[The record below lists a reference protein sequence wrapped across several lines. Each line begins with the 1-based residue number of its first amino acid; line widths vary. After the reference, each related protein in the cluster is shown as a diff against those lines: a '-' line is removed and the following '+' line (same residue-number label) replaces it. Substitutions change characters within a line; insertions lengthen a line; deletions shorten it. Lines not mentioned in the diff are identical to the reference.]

1 MPERDPEIVAPGQGR
16 RRESVEFVSQP
27 AKLLRIASMIREVL
41 QDVRQSSVDEPGR
54 KRLREIYDRA
64 VGELKEGLSE
74 DLQHELGT
82 LTIPLEGTPSESEIR
97 IAQAQLVGWLEGLF
111 QGIQAALW
119 AQHMQARA
127 QFDEMRR
134 RGLPP
139 GSPEQQSGDREPA
152 QHLYGPLRSHHGSD
166 HVRRGPAGG
175 LTYSSVSASSASV
188 AETRLRLTGRP

>member
-1 MPERDPEIVAPGQGR
+1 M
-16 RRESVEFVSQP
+16 EFVSQP

-139 GSPEQQSGDREPA
+139 GSPEQQSGDREPG
-152 QHLYGPLRSHHGSD
+152 QYL
-166 HVRRGPAGG
+166 
-175 LTYSSVSASSASV
+175 
-188 AETRLRLTGRP
+188 

>member
-1 MPERDPEIVAPGQGR
+1 
-16 RRESVEFVSQP
+16 VEFVSQP

-97 IAQAQLVGWLEGLF
+97 IAQAQLVGWLEVLF

-139 GSPEQQSGDREPA
+139 GSPEQQSGDREPG
-152 QHLYGPLRSHHGSD
+152 QYL
-166 HVRRGPAGG
+166 
-175 LTYSSVSASSASV
+175 
-188 AETRLRLTGRP
+188 